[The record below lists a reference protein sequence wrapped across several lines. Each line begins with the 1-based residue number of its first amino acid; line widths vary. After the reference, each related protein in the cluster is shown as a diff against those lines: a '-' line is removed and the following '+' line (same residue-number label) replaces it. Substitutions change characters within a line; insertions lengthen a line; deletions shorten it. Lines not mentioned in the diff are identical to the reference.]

1 MSTDLPARTSRHGHA
16 SRALME
22 RFTLSSLR
30 MIPIGWRIRA
40 SLSPKRETWTTA
52 RPTVNPIQ
60 HGRPILSY
68 ASRPPK
74 PGVKSMSSY
83 WDNNGRYQALH
94 NALWELIPPM
104 GEVAN
109 AAGNPALERYRKAC
123 KIYRDIFNN
132 GACNYPWG

>member
-1 MSTDLPARTSRHGHA
+1 
-16 SRALME
+16 
-22 RFTLSSLR
+22 
-30 MIPIGWRIRA
+30 
-40 SLSPKRETWTTA
+40 
-52 RPTVNPIQ
+52 
-60 HGRPILSY
+60 
-68 ASRPPK
+68 
-74 PGVKSMSSY
+74 MSSY

-132 GACNYPWG
+132 GACNYPWGEIRKCFGIRQRDYALAGRQGYRIRLNFPKLEADLETPMSDYILAAAIEQFPDRLKITLAE